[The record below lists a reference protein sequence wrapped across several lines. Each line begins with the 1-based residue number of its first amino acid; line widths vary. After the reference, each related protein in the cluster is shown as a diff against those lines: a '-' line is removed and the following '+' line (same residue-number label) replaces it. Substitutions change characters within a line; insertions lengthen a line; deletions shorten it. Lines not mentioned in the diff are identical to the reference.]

1 MLVVVGV
8 GDIDLVMI
16 VLLYVIGIAT
26 DVVCVVVVH
35 AVVTAVVPPWLLA
48 DFQLMLMLGLCL
60 LLSLVKV
67 LIRC

>member
-16 VLLYVIGIAT
+16 VLLYVTGIAT
-26 DVVCVVVVH
+26 DFVCVVVVH
-35 AVVTAVVPPWLLA
+35 AVVTAVVLPWLLA